1 MKAASKPDG
10 LSIPRLIKSPSALL
24 ILIFLISRCICI
36 SIHLGPAHHSL
47 VTIFSDFPLRYF
59 ANVTLWSRSFPAA
72 SLVSDLCN
80 VAICTASWRVQ
91 LQRIPVQNLH
101 PHQNGILMRNEMAYL
116 QSICQEIQWTH
127 VISFCQLLHTWW
139 CYPAYAQIINAWIM
153 NIHIDTDI
161 MSSCPDVGNY
171 LVSHVWMGE
180 KLWAVPRYPLLSIHE
195 TRCFWHGEAQLLDT
209 VLMSTLLQQCC
220 CEKVR
225 RMRRWLSF
233 SFTNWKIK

>member
-1 MKAASKPDG
+1 MPQVPSTAHFRKLSFSAFWSAANTLHIAAEPVNGKEKLNFYDTGSPSMKAASKPDG

-59 ANVTLWSRSFPAA
+59 ANVTPWSRSFPAV

-80 VAICTASWRVQ
+80 VAICTASWHVQ

-116 QSICQEIQWTH
+116 QSICQRYNELMSFPFASCSTH
-127 VISFCQLLHTWW
+127 GDVTLL
-139 CYPAYAQIINAWIM
+139 AYAQIINAWM
-153 NIHIDTDI
+153 MDIHIDTNI
-161 MSSCPDVGNY
+161 MSYCPNVVSY
-171 LVSHVWMGE
+171 LVSHVWLRG
-180 KLWAVPRYPLLSIHE
+180 KLWSATRY
-195 TRCFWHGEAQLLDT
+195 
-209 VLMSTLLQQCC
+209 
-220 CEKVR
+220 
-225 RMRRWLSF
+225 
-233 SFTNWKIK
+233 